1 MPTAKDGGCDVH
13 SYRPRDTLIYIY
25 MSLALVFLDGTS
37 CGRGENVGLVCTMP
51 SLWIWHVGST
61 PLSLMGGDLCSLQLS
76 YFVYQTEYSLLA
88 LRDLLHI
95 RSGHNSYFYHGEHLD
110 CSILGP

>member
-1 MPTAKDGGCDVH
+1 M
-13 SYRPRDTLIYIY
+13 R
-25 MSLALVFLDGTS
+25 LALVFLHGTS

-51 SLWIWHVGST
+51 SLWIWRVGST